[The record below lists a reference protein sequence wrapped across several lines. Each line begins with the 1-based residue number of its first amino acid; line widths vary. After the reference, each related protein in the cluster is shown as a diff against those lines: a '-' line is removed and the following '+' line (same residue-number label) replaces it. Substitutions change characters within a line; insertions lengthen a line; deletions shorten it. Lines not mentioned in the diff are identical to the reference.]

1 MAIKKSDVSKNIPV
15 RNDLLIE
22 FSNSDIAGLIE
33 EEIDRIILEKYKDG
47 QHIIISLL
55 KSIDLDERLYQNEYD
70 NIMISLI
77 DEYTDVGWT
86 VIKNE
91 NKDYELFL
99 S

>member
-33 EEIDRIILEKYKDG
+33 EEIDRIILKKYKDG